1 MSNELERRQRRR
13 LAGKYPALFCVR
25 ATAEEASRIKQNARK
40 AGRPYTRFL
49 AELGAAEGAP
59 ERLPHRP
66 SPVEVEV
73 LEGLMFQLR
82 KVGVN
87 LNQLAHR
94 ENSAD
99 VGGSALPPTDA
110 ELQEAAQAVEETVD
124 LIRER
129 LR

>member
-1 MSNELERRQRRR
+1 MSDELKKRKGRR
-13 LAGKYPALFCVR
+13 LAGRFPVPFFVR
-25 ATAEEASRIKQNARK
+25 ATDEEASRIIENARR

-49 AELGAAEGAP
+49 AELGAAEGAA
-59 ERLPHRP
+59 ERIPHRA

-110 ELQEAAQAVEETVD
+110 ELQEAARAVEETVD
-124 LIRER
+124 LIRDR

>member
-1 MSNELERRQRRR
+1 
-13 LAGKYPALFCVR
+13 
-25 ATAEEASRIKQNARK
+25 
-40 AGRPYTRFL
+40 
-49 AELGAAEGAP
+49 
-59 ERLPHRP
+59 
-66 SPVEVEV
+66 VEV

-110 ELQEAAQAVEETVD
+110 ELQEAARAVEETVD